1 LGACSRLR
9 RYHRVL
15 CFNIFALRSKKDF
28 RVAPWR
34 IFRVY
39 PIESEL
45 LKFSYL
51 WVVQNEIDG
60 ILSPNNIWP
69 RVFFPWEQNIG
80 SRLPIMMSQSP
91 KAYKN
96 HYSAPM
102 GLLEYLG

>member
-1 LGACSRLR
+1 
-9 RYHRVL
+9 VL

-39 PIESEL
+39 PMESEL
-45 LKFSYL
+45 FDFHLFMGRPK
-51 WVVQNEIDG
+51 IDG

-69 RVFFPWEQNIG
+69 RIFLFPWEQNIG

-91 KAYKN
+91 EGTVL
-96 HYSAPM
+96 S
-102 GLLEYLG
+102 